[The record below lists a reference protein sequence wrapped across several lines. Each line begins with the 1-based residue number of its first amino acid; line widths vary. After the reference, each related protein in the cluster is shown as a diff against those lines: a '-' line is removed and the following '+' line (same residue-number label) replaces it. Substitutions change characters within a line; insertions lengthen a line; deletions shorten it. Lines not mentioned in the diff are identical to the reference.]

1 MAEWTCADRC
11 FSSIVEFVAKLYT
24 KNKYTLPNKSPGR
37 VYLFNTNITFMLL
50 RQQPIFREQRSDEKW
65 KCAIK
70 T

>member
-1 MAEWTCADRC
+1 MFLWL
-11 FSSIVEFVAKLYT
+11 KKK
-24 KNKYTLPNKSPGR
+24 KNPPQQITGR
-37 VYLFNTNITFMLL
+37 VYLFNTNINFMFL

>member
-1 MAEWTCADRC
+1 LQQGSER
-11 FSSIVEFVAKLYT
+11 
-24 KNKYTLPNKSPGR
+24 KNKITLPNKSPGR
-37 VYLFNTNITFMLL
+37 VYLFLININFMPL